1 MDGDK
6 VRKMF
11 LYSRMIL
18 KSKNKKNC
26 LYEKTGKMV
35 FILADTFWH
44 IIQCVF
50 CLLLTERGT
59 LTLER

>member
-18 KSKNKKNC
+18 KSKNKKIVC
-26 LYEKTGKMV
+26 MKKQGKWYLY
-35 FILADTFWH
+35 
-44 IIQCVF
+44 
-50 CLLLTERGT
+50 
-59 LTLER
+59 